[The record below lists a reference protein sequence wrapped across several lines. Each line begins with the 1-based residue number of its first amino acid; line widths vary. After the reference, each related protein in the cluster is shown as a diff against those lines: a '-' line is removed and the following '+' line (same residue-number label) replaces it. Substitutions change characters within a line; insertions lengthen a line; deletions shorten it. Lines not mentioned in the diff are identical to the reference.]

1 MNFGSYTP
9 EEAANHKPS
18 VIVLNEKNEVVR
30 YDALS
35 LSNGEFKV
43 IKNG

>member
-9 EEAANHKPS
+9 EEAVKHRPR

-30 YDALS
+30 YDAGTEGPEL
-35 LSNGEFKV
+35 KV
-43 IKNG
+43 I